1 MRRLGSKYLAI
12 LRCLRRSI
20 SLQYLKS
27 KEEIVLKPVKRLT
40 TAFSILLALVLSGFA
55 MGQTKLGYV
64 DSQKILQTFPPA
76 LDAQKKLE
84 AENNQWAQELQK
96 MQEDL
101 KALNDKLDQQSLL
114 LSDAKKKEAAQEI
127 QNLAIKAQ
135 QYQNERW
142 GEEGKFFQRRKELLQ
157 PVFDKINAI
166 INKIGEEDGYDF
178 IFDTQ
183 AGNLLYAKSSHN
195 LTDEVLAR
203 LEKEGGSAGTAA
215 KTGTGN

>member
-1 MRRLGSKYLAI
+1 
-12 LRCLRRSI
+12 
-20 SLQYLKS
+20 
-27 KEEIVLKPVKRLT
+27 VLKRFKKSTIALT
-40 TAFSILLALVLSGFA
+40 VILAFALSGAVLSQA
-55 MGQTKLGYV
+55 KLAFV

-101 KALNDKLDQQSLL
+101 KALNDKLEQQSLL

-135 QYQNERW
+135 QYQAEKW
-142 GEEGKFFQRRKELLQ
+142 GEQGKFFQRRTELLQ
-157 PVFDKINAI
+157 PVFDKINVV
-166 INKIGEEDGYDF
+166 INKIGQEDGYDF

-183 AGNLLYAKSSHN
+183 AGNLLYAKPSHN
-195 LTDEVLAR
+195 LTDNVLAQ
-203 LEKEGGSAGTAA
+203 LEKEGTSAAGTT
-215 KTGTGN
+215 KTGPGN

>member
-1 MRRLGSKYLAI
+1 VLIRFTKATALTLVAFALGLAGSA
-12 LRCLRRSI
+12 LS
-20 SLQYLKS
+20 QAK
-27 KEEIVLKPVKRLT
+27 
-40 TAFSILLALVLSGFA
+40 LA
-55 MGQTKLGYV
+55 YV

-101 KALNDKLDQQSLL
+101 KGLNEKLEQQSLL

-127 QNLAIKAQ
+127 QNLAVKAQ
-135 QYQNERW
+135 QYQAERW
-142 GEEGKFFQRRKELLQ
+142 GEQGKFFQRRTELLQ
-157 PVFDKINAI
+157 PVFDKINVI
-166 INKIGEEDGYDF
+166 INKIGQEDGYDF

-183 AGNLLYAKSSHN
+183 AGNLLYAKPTHN
-195 LTDEVLAR
+195 LTDDVLAR
-203 LEKEGGSAGTAA
+203 LEKEGTSAATP